1 MFISFFVL
9 LKIITNYN
17 TTNYYIRK
25 SIMKTF
31 WTYFIIFFVLNILTQ
46 VFIAYSSTD
55 IYTFK
60 LEAILLQ
67 IATIFAIALLVSYIL
82 RKPKND
88 YNKKAND

>member
-1 MFISFFVL
+1 
-9 LKIITNYN
+9 
-17 TTNYYIRK
+17 
-25 SIMKTF
+25 MKTF